1 MNDLCA
7 ATIGFGFLWLF
18 MMSVSETKY
27 RKPWSYIILGILAAA
42 FCYVTFCNTIF
53 DEYGSVAPQVAS
65 GILGFWAGTFALRLF
80 FRGFRSYWT
89 TVWFALIITLY
100 VGAIVFNA
108 ISEYFFWNEFGVRYN
123 FIAVDYLVY
132 TNEVV
137 GNIMESY
144 PVLPMSLGI
153 IVVTLLIT
161 WYLFRRDL
169 GQADRLI
176 GWRWKAVAG
185 PAYIAAM
192 LLAVW
197 LLHFNTRFQDSDNV
211 YVNELQANGLYKF
224 YDAFVKNEL
233 DYEQFYITEPEAKAE
248 EFVHGVYGS
257 TGDNLH
263 AVRSEGPEIR
273 RNIVLITIESMSA
286 SFMGHFGN
294 TRQLTPVLDSLYDR
308 SLAFDRVYA
317 TGNRTVRGLEA
328 VTLSLPPCPGQ
339 SIIKRPNNAG
349 MHSTGALL
357 RDKGY
362 TVKYFYGGNSY
373 FDNMETFFS
382 GNGYEI
388 VDQRQ
393 YEPGEITFAN
403 IWGVCDEDAYRKVI
417 RTLNE
422 DAGDGKPFFAHV
434 MTVSNH
440 RPFTYPAGKVSIPHD
455 AKSRNGGVMY
465 TDYALG
471 RFFAEASK
479 QPWFANTIFL
489 ITADHCASSA
499 GRTEIPLEK
508 YHIPALIYAPGF
520 VEPQHV
526 GGIVSQIDLM
536 PTLLSLLNMSYD
548 SHFYGRSIYDEGYV
562 NRAFIATYQDLGY
575 LEGDVFTIL
584 SPVRRF
590 EQYRVVPTE
599 DNPHNLEPME
609 TETPNRS
616 RAPSAITR
624 LRARGT
630 NAECRYLKKGCLRFV
645 RQPFFVCGSRIR
657 SPVCAGYERLSGH
670 RLVPGRAVSL
680 HHHVPV
686 GVERQLVGR
695 IIARAVGKLG
705 IDGRQVNDRTG
716 YGDFVVAELAVTART
731 HHIVTRSGI
740 RAGTG
745 GLRIVGEPGRAV
757 EKRVGIRTG
766 QHAHRRPGSPLVD
779 ILPPGGIHVVGDGIG
794 EIIGK
799 GVLVAPQRR
808 AEAAFDPFETHQ
820 APQVVVRQHSPV
832 VVARN
837 DQRIGLQHRLLFA
850 RKDVLVL
857 HDLALDIVV
866 RIARIVGGRTD
877 ADHAAVVPQHE
888 PFEIDVDDLPDG
900 MEQVVAR
907 IELELDGRLGG
918 LVVEVYRLV
927 DIAEA
932 VGRNNLARGEQR
944 LVDRPRRH
952 GTVVH
957 TRILGP
963 KARLQLPDGNVFQ
976 SLRLEIGA
984 GVDPGRPRIQV
995 IAVTACEK
1003 QGCGSRQ

>member
-1 MNDLCA
+1 MSRSLNLVSGLYLKISILTIVAGLVLRIVLLFNGQTSDLGFSPGEWCQVFLLGAMNDLCA

-422 DAGDGKPFFAHV
+422 DAGEAVLRTCHDGEQPPPVHLPGREGQHTARRQVAQRRRDVYRLCTGAVLRRSVETTLVRQYDFPHHGRPLRIERGPHGNPARKIPYPGTDLRPGLRRAAACRGHRFAD
-434 MTVSNH
+434 
-440 RPFTYPAGKVSIPHD
+440 RPDAYPA
-455 AKSRNGGVMY
+455 
-465 TDYALG
+465 
-471 RFFAEASK
+471 FAAQHELRLA
-479 QPWFANTIFL
+479 FL
-489 ITADHCASSA
+489 
-499 GRTEIPLEK
+499 R
-508 YHIPALIYAPGF
+508 
-520 VEPQHV
+520 PQH
-526 GGIVSQIDLM
+526 L
-536 PTLLSLLNMSYD
+536 
-548 SHFYGRSIYDEGYV
+548 
-562 NRAFIATYQDLGY
+562 
-575 LEGDVFTIL
+575 
-584 SPVRRF
+584 RRGLC
-590 EQYRVVPTE
+590 QPRV
-599 DNPHNLEPME
+599 HRNLPGSGL
-609 TETPNRS
+609 PRRRRVHDPFA
-616 RAPSAITR
+616 RAP
-624 LRARGT
+624 LRT
-630 NAECRYLKKGCLRFV
+630 
-645 RQPFFVCGSRIR
+645 
-657 SPVCAGYERLSGH
+657 
-670 RLVPGRAVSL
+670 VPGRS
-680 HHHVPV
+680 HGGQSPQPRTD
-686 GVERQLVGR
+686 GN
-695 IIARAVGKLG
+695 GKP
-705 IDGRQVNDRTG
+705 RTG
-716 YGDFVVAELAVTART
+716 LAR
-731 HHIVTRSGI
+731 
-740 RAGTG
+740 
-745 GLRIVGEPGRAV
+745 
-757 EKRVGIRTG
+757 
-766 QHAHRRPGSPLVD
+766 
-779 ILPPGGIHVVGDGIG
+779 
-794 EIIGK
+794 
-799 GVLVAPQRR
+799 
-808 AEAAFDPFETHQ
+808 
-820 APQVVVRQHSPV
+820 
-832 VVARN
+832 
-837 DQRIGLQHRLLFA
+837 HRLLP
-850 RKDVLVL
+850 D
-857 HDLALDIVV
+857 
-866 RIARIVGGRTD
+866 
-877 ADHAAVVPQHE
+877 
-888 PFEIDVDDLPDG
+888 FERV
-900 MEQVVAR
+900 EQT
-907 IELELDGRLGG
+907 L
-918 LVVEVYRLV
+918 
-927 DIAEA
+927 
-932 VGRNNLARGEQR
+932 
-944 LVDRPRRH
+944 
-952 GTVVH
+952 
-957 TRILGP
+957 
-963 KARLQLPDGNVFQ
+963 
-976 SLRLEIGA
+976 SA
-984 GVDPGRPRIQV
+984 GI
-995 IAVTACEK
+995 
-1003 QGCGSRQ
+1003 